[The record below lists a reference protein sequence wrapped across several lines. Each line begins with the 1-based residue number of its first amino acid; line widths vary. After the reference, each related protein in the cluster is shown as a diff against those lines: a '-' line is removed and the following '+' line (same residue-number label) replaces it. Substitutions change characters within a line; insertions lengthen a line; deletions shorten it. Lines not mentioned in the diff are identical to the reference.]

1 MKDHTTLGFFVND
14 LHRHPLAY
22 YSIRWLTS
30 WFSKSYLVRNDA
42 PVSVL
47 RGFRKDELMTL
58 QQELQPGLI
67 TLQWKWAFR
76 WLLVYKHESTNI

>member
-1 MKDHTTLGFFVND
+1 
-14 LHRHPLAY
+14 
-22 YSIRWLTS
+22 
-30 WFSKSYLVRNDA
+30 
-42 PVSVL
+42 VSVL